1 MACVVSGWIESLRYL
16 SLYDNRYLRYFKGH
30 RDRSVPLQNSLS
42 AHPFDYCLQF
52 VIEILHKHC

>member
-1 MACVVSGWIESLRYL
+1 VAFVVSGWIESLRYL

-52 VIEILHKHC
+52 VI